1 MSSSDSKHPDRQQPE
16 RVILAL
22 KEIILAVTG
31 SFDLDTLLQRIV
43 ESCVDFSNSSRGSL
57 FLYDEESRELVMR
70 AEKNNAPHLRFN
82 ARYQVSDKKKSG
94 LTASVFKTGQA
105 LALNTREQITKH
117 PEHLGKYNKDAAGE
131 IDCQSLICI
140 PLKSPDNKSI
150 GVLRVEN
157 TLDRENQT
165 FSAKDIEDF
174 QLLSDIA
181 SEAII
186 NFKNQAAKI
195 NTSINKILSNSLDS
209 GNPGNLHERLQKI
222 ATTFKEI
229 SNAVGVSI
237 WLKEGSKLVCKAA
250 VGDNYQYLAQQSYD
264 LSIDPN
270 KEKKIG
276 LTPWISHSGESINM
290 KTYQEIIS
298 HPQYKG
304 TYDNVLYPAGHG
316 RCESF
321 IGAPLKIGNRIIG
334 VIKADTRIA
343 DKNHPESYFTTEESQ
358 IFSYL
363 SIIVSIIV
371 ESEQEF
377 ERTNAL
383 NRQLITLYRLGTEC
397 YELENSKA
405 IFWYLLVGL
414 THYDGIGFN
423 RTNLFDFTDNKSK
436 PFLTGLIG
444 LGPRDKSEGILIQ
457 KRLDSGDKSTLDQ
470 CKLLFSKENDFPF
483 SVLQTFID
491 NKRINLIQQ
500 CHLLGFIR
508 ETSQDKC
515 SQIKMISVD
524 KCCQD
529 VQILLKDLQSLSN
542 YFLAFSLLDT
552 EDKIF
557 IGICDN
563 VYSVQAPYDEYNIKA
578 ANTFISQISLALSRL
593 SLKKS
598 KEETTEE
605 AWRDFTAITAHRIGT
620 ETAIMSGALSFL
632 KESLPHNDSAWK
644 EDLFVLE
651 KSLDNLKKAVREH
664 TELQKPPEIKFQ
676 KIKIV
681 QILDDVKEDVERLQ
695 SNLPFR
701 VNIVKKYPD
710 DLPVIHGDL
719 DSLNYVF
726 KELYEN
732 AIKAMPRGGT
742 LTIGASTIGD
752 QYLRIQISD
761 TGTGINPDSLPKIFD
776 RGFRDRHG
784 GTGLGLYIVKRNI
797 ELHNGKVEAKNNE
810 ATGTSF
816 FVTIPIPKPTLNRIM
831 IVEDNE
837 IQLRYIA
844 RSIKGKYPEIG
855 TIDAVRN
862 ESEAIELLNSTTI
875 QESDENRFDFIIADI
890 NLEEAGGSKYGG
902 IKILEYIKE
911 NSIQVKIIIITAHKG
926 MTYRDPTGK
935 EKGILDKAREL
946 GAFSCI
952 SRNQTRNYLEDL
964 NSILDEW

>member
-82 ARYQVSDKKKSG
+82 ARYQVLGKEKSG
-94 LTASVFKTGQA
+94 LTASVFKIGRA
-105 LALNTREQITKH
+105 LALNTRKEITKH

-140 PLKSPDNKSI
+140 PLKSPDNKPI

-165 FSAKDIEDF
+165 FSEKDIEDF
-174 QLLSDIA
+174 QLLADIA

-250 VGDNYQYLAQQSYD
+250 VGDNYQDLAQQSYD
-264 LSIDPN
+264 LQIDPN
-270 KEKKIG
+270 KEKVG
-276 LTPWISHSGESINM
+276 LTPWIAYSGDSINM
-290 KTYQEIIS
+290 KTHQEIIS
-298 HPQYKG
+298 HLQYKG
-304 TYDNVLYPAGHG
+304 TYDNVLYPGGHE

-334 VIKADTRIA
+334 VIKADTRVA

-423 RTNLFDFTDNKSK
+423 RANLFEFTDNKSK

-444 LGPRDKSEGILIQ
+444 LGPRDKSEGISIQ
-457 KRLDSGDKSTLDQ
+457 KRLDSGDKLTLDQ
-470 CKLLFSKENDFPF
+470 CKILFSKENDVPS
-483 SVLQTFID
+483 SVLQTFIS

-500 CHLLGFIR
+500 CQLLSFVW

-515 SQIKMISVD
+515 SQIKMISAD

-529 VQILLKDLQSLSN
+529 VQILLKNLQSLSN
-542 YFLAFSLLDT
+542 DFLVFSLLNT

-563 VYSVQAPYDEYNIKA
+563 VYSAQAPYDAYSIEA

-598 KEETTEE
+598 KEETTQE
-605 AWRDFTAITAHRIGT
+605 AWREFTAITAHRIGT

-632 KESLPHNDSAWK
+632 KESLPHDDSAWK

-651 KSLDNLKKAVREH
+651 NSLDNLKKAVRAH
-664 TELQKPPEIKFQ
+664 TELQKPPEIKLQ

-681 QILDDVKEDVERLQ
+681 EILDDVKEDIERLQ
-695 SNLPFR
+695 SNLPVR
-701 VNIVKKYPD
+701 VNIVKHYSN
-710 DLPVIHGDL
+710 DLPVIYGDL

-742 LTIGASTIGD
+742 LTIGASIIGD
-752 QYLRIQISD
+752 RYLRIQISD
-761 TGTGINPDSLPKIFD
+761 TGTGISPDSLPKIFD
-776 RGFRDRHG
+776 RGFRDRNG

-797 ELHNGKVEAKNNE
+797 ELHKGNVEAKNNE
-810 ATGTSF
+810 ATTGSSF
-816 FVTIPIPKPTLNRIM
+816 FVTIPISKLTLNRIM
-831 IVEDNE
+831 IVEDTD
-837 IQLRYIA
+837 IQLKYLV
-844 RSIKGKYPEIG
+844 RSIKGKYPEID

-862 ESEAIELLNSTTI
+862 ENEAIKLLSSTI
-875 QESDENRFDFIIADI
+875 QKSSEDRFDFIIADI
-890 NLEEAGGSKYGG
+890 NLEESGGSKYGG

-911 NSIQVKIIIITAHKG
+911 NSIQVKVIIITAHKG

-946 GAFSCI
+946 GAFACI
-952 SRNQTRNYLEDL
+952 SRNQTKNYLEDL
-964 NSILDEW
+964 NEIIKE